1 MGFINSRVFSTN
13 GGDSAQASGP
23 LLALQPD
30 NNVEANGARP
40 SPEARPSVSIGS
52 RRLIQKGVFG
62 LFRGAA
68 LINGLALAVILSFLI
83 FNGWRAINWTFL
95 TQAPMDSM
103 TKGGIFPCIMGTFFL
118 SFGAMLVAFPW
129 GVASAI
135 YLHEYARPGLLVRF
149 IRLGINNLAGVPSV
163 VFGLFGLAFFVTWCK
178 MGVSILSGVLTL
190 GVLVLPVI
198 IGTAEEALRSVPATY
213 REASLALGATKWQT
227 IYRVVLPAAFPGML
241 TGSILGISRA
251 AGETA
256 AIMFT
261 AAVFYTRQLP
271 SSLFDPVMALPYH
284 IYVLATA
291 GTQIEVTRPLQY
303 GTALVLI
310 ALVFG
315 MNLIA
320 IVYRARLQR
329 KG

>member
-1 MGFINSRVFSTN
+1 MELTERSFTKTDRAEGGQPAQPPQATN
-13 GGDSAQASGP
+13 GQTDAAIFRRSLQAPVYGP
-23 LLALQPD
+23 
-30 NNVEANGARP
+30 
-40 SPEARPSVSIGS
+40 IGP
-52 RRLIQKGVFG
+52 RRLMQSVVFN

-68 LINGLALAVILSFLI
+68 LINGIALFIIVSFLVYY
-83 FNGWRAINWTFL
+83 GWRAINWTFL
-95 TQAPMDSM
+95 TQVPMDSM
-103 TKGGIFPCIMGTFFL
+103 TKGGIWPCIVGTFLL

-129 GVASAI
+129 GIASAI
-135 YLHEYARPGLLVRF
+135 YLHEYARPGLALRI
-149 IRLGINNLAGVPSV
+149 IRLGISNLAGVPSV

-178 MGVSILSGVLTL
+178 FGVSILSGILTL
-190 GVLVLPVI
+190 GVLILPVI

-261 AAVFYTRQLP
+261 AAVFFTPHLP
-271 SSLFDPVMALPYH
+271 TSLLDPVMSLPYH

-291 GTQIEVTRPLQY
+291 GTQIELTRPLQY
-303 GTALVLI
+303 GSALVLI

-320 IVYRARLQR
+320 IFYRAKLQR
-329 KG
+329 MR